1 MTAID
6 HANLQGGQSG
16 TSLRSLNGELLL
28 LIAEQA
34 RRVSVAVCVSAAVVA
49 ALVAPYVQMTIPV
62 AWLLLVILSTVL
74 HARVL
79 SGLIKADDPRSE
91 DARLTVAA
99 ISFVLRGLLMASLI
113 YVFPLV
119 PVTIGT
125 VLTIYNVGLCSATVA
140 ATAGF
145 RRIFFPYAVVTLGP
159 IGLVWCFSANLNV
172 ALYERLLFVGLSI
185 VYLISMLGH
194 AKGTFA
200 AFTDSYR
207 NRVRVIDLNKQLIV
221 ALQDA
226 ETANHAKTQF
236 LASAS
241 HDLRQPIHALSLFS
255 GSLLMRDLDDRSRG
269 IAMQIDKSI
278 TALTSQLDGLLDI
291 SRLDAGVV
299 AKSISVVQLHDSLQ
313 QLVQEFLPLAQSK
326 SLRLTLLCRVDTYV
340 RTDPVLLQ
348 RILRNLVSN
357 AIKYTDSGSIEVSVV
372 QKDSFWRVRVKDS
385 GIGIPAAEHA
395 RIFEEFYQFDNPE
408 RDGTKGLGLGLAIVR
423 RLAKLLDL
431 HVDIESEPG
440 NGSQFSVDIPRAS
453 KEEMIM
459 ALPAME
465 STMNST
471 SLQVL
476 VVDDAPIIRQVMQT
490 VLEELGFG
498 VTTCE
503 STAAALELCRA
514 YKPSI
519 VLADFRLRGADN
531 GLHTIKSVRKIWPD
545 MPAFLISGDTEPARL
560 REAHDAGIEL
570 LHKPLASADLLRHIM
585 TAVEQ

>member
-1 MTAID
+1 MAAMD
-6 HANLQGGQSG
+6 GAGLQNDQPG
-16 TSLRSLNGELLL
+16 TTLRSLNGELLL

-34 RRVSVAVCVSAAVVA
+34 RRVSVSVCVSAAVIA
-49 ALVAPYVQMTIPV
+49 ALVMPYVNIAVPLT
-62 AWLLLVILSTVL
+62 WLLLVIISTVIHTLVLNDLLKTDSRTENFKLTIAAVSFGL
-74 HARVL
+74 HGV
-79 SGLIKADDPRSE
+79 
-91 DARLTVAA
+91 
-99 ISFVLRGLLMASLI
+99 LMASLI
-113 YVFPLV
+113 GVFPFV
-119 PVTIGT
+119 PVTIGA
-125 VLTIYNVGLCSATVA
+125 VISIYNVGLCSATVA

-145 RRIFFPYAVVTLGP
+145 RRIFAPYAVITLAP
-159 IGLVWCFSANLNV
+159 IALVWSFSENLHV
-172 ALYERLLFVGLSI
+172 ALYERLLFVGLSL
-185 VYLISMLGH
+185 VYLVSMLGH

-200 AFTDSYR
+200 AFTDSYN
-207 NRVRVIDLNKQLIV
+207 NRVQVIELNKQLTV

-226 ETANHAKTQF
+226 ETANNAKTQF

-255 GSLLMRDLDDRSRG
+255 GSLLLRNLDERTEL
-269 IAMQIDKSI
+269 IARQIDKSI
-278 TALTSQLDGLLDI
+278 SALTSQLDGLLDI

-313 QLVQEFLPLAQSK
+313 KLVQEFLPLAKSK
-326 SLRLTLLCRVDTYV
+326 SLRLTLLCSVDAHV
-340 RTDPVLLQ
+340 RTDPLLLQ
-348 RILRNLVSN
+348 RILRNLISN
-357 AIKYTDSGSIEVSVV
+357 AIKYTDHGSVEISVV
-372 QKDSFWRVRVKDS
+372 QHNQCWRVRVKDS
-385 GIGIPAAEHA
+385 GIGIPVAEHK

-408 RDGTKGLGLGLAIVR
+408 RDGSRGLGLGLAIVK

-431 HVDIESEPG
+431 GIELESDPG
-440 NGSQFSVDIPRAS
+440 KGSQFSLDIPRAS
-453 KEEMIM
+453 KEDLVM

-465 STMNST
+465 SQMSST
-471 SLQVL
+471 SIQVL

-503 STAAALELCRA
+503 STAAAVDLCRT

-519 VLADFRLRGADN
+519 VLADFRLKGTDN
-531 GLHTIKSVRKIWPD
+531 GLKAIESVREIWPK

-585 TAVEQ
+585 TAVQQ

>member
-1 MTAID
+1 MTATD
-6 HANLQGGQSG
+6 DGGLQKGQSG
-16 TSLRSLNGELLL
+16 TGLLCLNGELLV

-34 RRVSVAVCVSAAVVA
+34 HRVGISVCVSAAVLA
-49 ALVAPYVQMTIPV
+49 ALVSPYVPMTVSIG
-62 AWLLLVILSTVL
+62 WLSLVILSTIL

-79 SGLIKADDPRSE
+79 SRLVKLDERSE
-91 DARLTVAA
+91 DSKLNLAA
-99 ISFVLRGLLMASLI
+99 ISFFLRGLLLGSLI
-113 YVFPLV
+113 FVFPFV

-125 VLTIYNVGLCSATVA
+125 VLTIFNVGLCSATVA
-140 ATAGF
+140 ATAGL
-145 RRIFFPYAVVTLGP
+145 RRIFLPYALITLSP
-159 IGLVWCFSANLNV
+159 IALVWCFSDNLHV
-172 ALYERLLFVGLSI
+172 SMFERSLFVGLSL

-207 NRVRVIDLNKQLIV
+207 NRARVIDLNKQLIV

-255 GSLLMRDLDDRSRG
+255 GSLLMRNLDERTEV
-269 IAMQIDKSI
+269 IARQIDKSI
-278 TALTSQLDGLLDI
+278 GALTSQLDGLLDI

-313 QLVQEFLPLAQSK
+313 QLVQEFQPQAKAK
-326 SLRLTLLCRVDTYV
+326 SLRLTLHCSVDAHV
-340 RTDPVLLQ
+340 RTDPMLLQ
-348 RILRNLVSN
+348 RILRNLISN
-357 AIKYTDSGSIEVSVV
+357 AIKYTDSGSVEISVIP
-372 QKDSFWRVRVKDS
+372 QDQNWRVRVKDS
-385 GIGIPAAEHA
+385 GIGIPPAEHQ

-408 RDGTKGLGLGLAIVR
+408 RDGSKGLGLGLAIVK
-423 RLAKLLDL
+423 RLSKLLEL
-431 HVDIESEPG
+431 GVEIESEPG
-440 NGSQFSVDIPRAS
+440 VGSQFSLDIPRAN
-453 KEEMIM
+453 KEELVMSS
-459 ALPAME
+459 PAMD
-465 STMNST
+465 SQVKSS

-503 STAAALELCRA
+503 STAAAVEICKA
-514 YKPSI
+514 SKPSI
-519 VLADFRLRGADN
+519 VLADFRLKAGDS
-531 GLHTIKSVRKIWPD
+531 GLRTIEGVRAIWPD

-585 TAVEQ
+585 TAVKQ

>member
-1 MTAID
+1 MMGTED
-6 HANLQGGQSG
+6 VGLLKDQSG
-16 TSLRSLNGELLL
+16 NSLRSLNGELLF

-34 RRVSVAVCVSAAVVA
+34 RRVFVSVCISAAVVA
-49 ALVAPYVQMTIPV
+49 ALVMPYVPKTFPL
-62 AWLLLVILSTVL
+62 AWLVLVVLSTIL

-79 SGLIKADDPRSE
+79 SGLVAPDERSE
-91 DARLTVAA
+91 ESKLNIAA
-99 ISFVLRGLLMASLI
+99 VSFVLRGLLMASLI
-113 YVFPLV
+113 FVFPFV

-125 VLTIYNVGLCSATVA
+125 VLTIFNVGLCSATVA
-140 ATAGF
+140 ATAGL
-145 RRIFFPYAVVTLGP
+145 RRIFAPYAVVTLGP
-159 IGLVWCFSANLNV
+159 IALVWCFSSNLNV
-172 ALYERLLFVGLSI
+172 ALYERLLFVGLSV

-200 AFTDSYR
+200 AFTDSYN
-207 NRVRVIDLNKQLIV
+207 NRVRVMELNKQLIV

-255 GSLLMRDLDDRSRG
+255 GSLLMRKLDERTEV
-269 IAMQIDKSI
+269 IARQIDKSI
-278 TALTSQLDGLLDI
+278 GALTSQLDGLLDI

-313 QLVQEFLPLAQSK
+313 QLVQEFLPQAKSK
-326 SLRLTLLCRVDTYV
+326 SLRLTLHCSVDVYV
-340 RTDPVLLQ
+340 RTDPMLLQ
-348 RILRNLVSN
+348 RILRNLISN
-357 AIKYTDSGSIEVSVV
+357 AIKYTDSGSIEISVV
-372 QKDSFWRVRVKDS
+372 AKGQSWRVRVKDS
-385 GIGIPAAEHA
+385 GIGIPAAEHQ

-408 RDGTKGLGLGLAIVR
+408 RDGSKGLGLGLAIVK
-423 RLAKLLDL
+423 RLSKLLEL
-431 HVDIESEPG
+431 GVEIESEPG
-440 NGSQFSVDIPRAS
+440 VGSQFSLDIPRAN
-453 KEEMIM
+453 KEELIM
-459 ALPAME
+459 ASPAME
-465 STMNST
+465 SRKEST

-498 VTTCE
+498 VITCD
-503 STAAALELCRA
+503 STAAAVDICRA
-514 YKPSI
+514 RRPSI
-519 VLADFRLRGADN
+519 VLADFRLKAGDS
-531 GLHTIKSVRKIWPD
+531 GLRTIESVRSIWPD

-585 TAVEQ
+585 TAVKQ